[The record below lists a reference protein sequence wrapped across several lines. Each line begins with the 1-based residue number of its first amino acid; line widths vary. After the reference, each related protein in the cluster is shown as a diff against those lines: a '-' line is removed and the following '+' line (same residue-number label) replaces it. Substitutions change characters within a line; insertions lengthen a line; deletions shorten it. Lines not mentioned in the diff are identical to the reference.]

1 MANCVFATAM
11 IRSLEKKM
19 LKADQ
24 LRNMID
30 SGSIDD
36 ICRQIQEAGYG
47 TDAEPF
53 RPDNYTRIL
62 AERENNLF
70 DENLKLSKDFDA
82 LDVLNLVNDYHNI
95 KVLIKAENLNINRDE
110 ILLNTETIPAK
121 QMTELVRDRDRAI
134 LTENMQAAILE
145 AVDAI
150 ARTGNPQWIDIICD
164 RYWFEDMKLAADKS
178 GNEFV
183 KGYVRTKIDA
193 SNLKTYV
200 RVRTMGEAWPYFS
213 DLFIEGG
220 EIDKTT
226 YQRAYAEDLT
236 QFGSHFKG
244 TLFYEASLDGRV
256 ELEKTGNFTYFE
268 RLCDNAIMHYA
279 KEGTYIT
286 FGIEPIFAYFVAK
299 QTEITNIRIL
309 MAGKLAGADPEIIKE
324 RMRATYE

>member
-1 MANCVFATAM
+1 MADCVFATAM

-19 LKADQ
+19 IKADQ

-36 ICRQIQEAGYG
+36 VCRQIQDAGYG
-47 TDAEPF
+47 SDSDPF
-53 RPDNYTRIL
+53 RADSYNRIL
-62 AERENNLF
+62 AEREINLF
-70 DENLKLSKDFDA
+70 DENLKLGKEFEA
-82 LDVLNLVNDYHNI
+82 LDILNLVNDYHNI
-95 KVLIKAENLNINRDE
+95 KVLIKAENLNISRDE
-110 ILLNTETIPAK
+110 ILLDTGTIPAK
-121 QMTELVRDRDRAI
+121 KIAELVRDRDRAI
-134 LTENMQAAILE
+134 LTENMQQAIAE
-145 AVDAI
+145 SVDAI

-164 RYWFEDMKLAADKS
+164 KYWFADMQVAADKS
-178 GNEFV
+178 GNEFI

-236 QFGSHFKG
+236 QFGAHFKG
-244 TLFYEASLDGRV
+244 TLFYEAALDGRV

-268 RLCDNAIMHYA
+268 RLCDNAVMQYA
-279 KEGTYIT
+279 KEGTYVS
-286 FGIEPIFAYFVAK
+286 FGIEPIFAYFIAK
-299 QTEITNIRIL
+299 QTEIMNIRIL